1 MDCTL
6 DSRYKIAH
14 LCQTYHFNSNFS
26 KSHGRWKWIKLV
38 CSRRLPE
45 LPYPAFLFYLC
56 IWTFPAELSFQ
67 AVIQP
72 GRIYLYSVYLFKRV
86 CNSDEIRDGTVNVD
100 DFLSCFFLSWFIQR
114 CWFKTEDLE
123 YIYISRKHT
132 IVIYI
137 VSCPFVIYPLLWQ
150 YEQSDCK
157 GSYFSCDN
165 CTWFTCSCAIR
176 HR

>member
-123 YIYISRKHT
+123 YIGCVPQRNT
-132 IVIYI
+132 QFNIYCFLPI
-137 VSCPFVIYPLLWQ
+137 CDLSFAVAIWAIWLQGELFFLW
-150 YEQSDCK
+150 
-157 GSYFSCDN
+157 
-165 CTWFTCSCAIR
+165 
-176 HR
+176 